1 MPHGLAR
8 FCSGPAWAEAALSAS
23 LYMAAT
29 SRYHFTTIKWH
40 CMMLQDLQPVMV
52 LAAW

>member
-29 SRYHFTTIKWH
+29 SRYHFTTIKCY
-40 CMMLQDLQPVMV
+40 CMMLQDLQPVTF
-52 LAAW
+52 LAAR

>member
-29 SRYHFTTIKWH
+29 SRWGTSRVCVVDNKAT
-40 CMMLQDLQPVMV
+40 VST
-52 LAAW
+52 A